1 MLPKYIWAKDGKS
14 GINLSGIA
22 GTEGQEFP
30 VKMPIL
36 KNVKRSDMYI
46 DFQKPV
52 TQTKRNFPML
62 GEEKIGGQDYI
73 AEIVEGFNAAYNVA
87 LMKKAETISKLEGF
101 RNICVRY
108 LARDTQQYA
117 SILQASYHPDYL
129 QDGKNR
135 ELLLCALYRS
145 TNMDL
150 SLIHISEPTRH

>member
-1 MLPKYIWAKDGKS
+1 
-14 GINLSGIA
+14 
-22 GTEGQEFP
+22 
-30 VKMPIL
+30 
-36 KNVKRSDMYI
+36 MYI

-145 TNMDL
+145 TNMDSTIEDAIIKAEIKDL
-150 SLIHISEPTRH
+150 FKWRCSFLIFHTIQRKEIYMIRKEKL